1 MKKNGFTLAEILIT
15 MSIVG
20 VVSALTI
27 PSLVSSYKKDVWG
40 TSLAKAVNAFS
51 NACSMMIIKDGADGI
66 FDTKAWVEIENGG
79 GINSVTKHL
88 GKSLTITET
97 GNGNDFYSGLNVRM
111 KTTTTTNISNKFGDY
126 PYYKTKNNITYLFR
140 PITLGTDQ
148 FHEELDMVAGDLI
161 IDVNGKDSPNI
172 FGRDIFGFLLNNDGR
187 LIPYGDTESLHITDK
202 VKTSSLGDTSRVTDN
217 WKTSCSN
224 AVANNGGPTCTAK
237 VVNEGYKIN
246 Y

>member
-1 MKKNGFTLAEILIT
+1 MSFFAAVVMGLVQGIADMLPTLIPTI
-15 MSIVG
+15 
-20 VVSALTI
+20 VSAVVL
-27 PSLVSSYKKDVWG
+27 
-40 TSLAKAVNAFS
+40 
-51 NACSMMIIKDGADGI
+51 M
-66 FDTKAWVEIENGG
+66 VE
-79 GINSVTKHL
+79 TL
-88 GKSLTITET
+88 L
-97 GNGNDFYSGLNVRM
+97 D
-111 KTTTTTNISNKFGDY
+111 NI
-126 PYYKTKNNITYLFR
+126 
-140 PITLGTDQ
+140 
-148 FHEELDMVAGDLI
+148 DLI